1 MLTNNANEPTDG
13 QISTDRFSMMEE
25 VLIANL
31 TIEENEEEPFNMR
44 LKQKY
49 FDNLNGKTPK
59 MVQKKS
65 LKKKSPRQSSFDSLD
80 EYNRVTLDKRVIHEG
95 STELDRFNAD
105 F

>member
-1 MLTNNANEPTDG
+1 
-13 QISTDRFSMMEE
+13 
-25 VLIANL
+25 
-31 TIEENEEEPFNMR
+31 
-44 LKQKY
+44 
-49 FDNLNGKTPK
+49 